1 MPEQLSVGGKKE
13 KEKGL
18 LALKESQ
25 SLDKNAMT
33 DGQRL
38 NQAQHSLI
46 S

>member
-1 MPEQLSVGGKKE
+1 MLEQLSGK

-18 LALKESQ
+18 LALEESQ

-33 DGQRL
+33 DGQSR
-38 NQAQHSLI
+38 NQTQHTLI